1 MMEGKNLGIDV
12 FEWIAIIIGAIE
24 IIISTP
30 KFIEMIVETYARVMT
45 SSMIETSIILFVA
58 SFMLGVGT
66 SIIIRVYRYVSR
78 N

>member
-1 MMEGKNLGIDV
+1 MMEGKILGIDV
-12 FEWIAIIIGAIE
+12 FEWIALIVGAIE
-24 IIISTP
+24 IVISTP
-30 KFIEMIVETYARVMT
+30 KLIEMVIETYASVMT

-66 SIIIRVYRYVSR
+66 SVIIRVYRYVSR